1 MEEMGDKALGQV
13 PNSEHVERT
22 LEVNILTTSPANSG
36 QPGPEIEREPQ
47 GKLGLAGILDN
58 KYVTLCAAFAALG
71 GGLFGYDQGVVSVTL
86 VMPQFIEAFP
96 EIAEP
101 GRGAFNKGILTAVL
115 ELGAFLGALNQGWLA
130 DKISRRRSILV
141 AVAIFLF
148 GSALQTGAMNYDT
161 LVAGRFVGGIG
172 IGMLAMV
179 GPLYISEIAPPEIRG
194 TLLTLQEL
202 SIVTAIVVAYYTTY
216 GTRYIQSQWSFR
228 LPFLLQIPLALLL
241 GLGIRFLP
249 YSPRWLVSKG
259 RNDEALQVLSKLRAL
274 PATDSRVLNE
284 WLDIR
289 AEATFCKE
297 TNMERHPKLHDGR
310 ISSRVKLQLI
320 SYLDCF
326 RGRLWKRTH
335 VAIGLMFFQQFGGVN
350 ALIYYSPTLFAT
362 MGLGYDMQLNLSGA
376 LNIAQM
382 VACFWSLWGLDRYG
396 RRPCLLGG
404 AACMFVAHFI
414 IAVLVGLYSNN
425 WAAHSDKA
433 WVSVAFLFF
442 YMLTYS
448 ATWGPIPWA
457 MPSEIFPISVRAKGT
472 AYGTMSN
479 WLNNFIIGL
488 VTPPLISNTGFGT
501 YVFFAAFCFIAI
513 FWTWFFVPET
523 KNKTLEQMDQVF
535 EDNSGERELAH
546 KAEVHARIAA
556 EIWGVNNTNKEDGGS
571 GC

>member
-1 MEEMGDKALGQV
+1 MVDMETKAVGPD
-13 PNSEHVERT
+13 PNSDHIERV
-22 LEVNILTTSPANSG
+22 LDANIVMVSPSTSG
-36 QPGPEIEREPQ
+36 QLRLETAREPS
-47 GKLGLAGILDN
+47 GKEGLLGIFEN
-58 KYVTLCAAFAALG
+58 RYVTLCAAFAALG

-96 EIAEP
+96 EIAAP
-101 GRGAFNKGILTAVL
+101 GRGAFNKGILTAIL

-141 AVAIFLF
+141 AVVIFLF

-179 GPLYISEIAPPEIRG
+179 GPLYISEIAPPRIRG

-202 SIVTAIVVAYYTTY
+202 SIVTAIVIAYYTTY
-216 GTRYIQSQWSFR
+216 GTRYIKSEWSFR
-228 LPFLLQIPLALLL
+228 LPFFLQIPPALLL
-241 GLGIRFLP
+241 GAGVHFLP

-259 RNDEALQVLSKLRAL
+259 RNDEALQVLSRLRAL
-274 PATDSRVLNE
+274 PATDDRVLNE

-297 TNMERHPKLHDGR
+297 VSIERHPKLHDGR
-310 ISSRVKLQLI
+310 MSSRIKLQLI
-320 SYLDCF
+320 YYLDCF

-335 VAIGLMFFQQFGGVN
+335 VAIGLMFFVQFGGVN
-350 ALIYYSPTLFAT
+350 ALIYYSPTLFAG

-376 LNIAQM
+376 LNVAQM

-396 RRPCLLGG
+396 RRLCLLWG

-433 WVSVAFLFF
+433 WVSVAFLFLF
-442 YMLTYS
+442 MLTYS

-457 MPSEIFPISVRAKGT
+457 MPSEIFPISVRAKGV

-479 WLNNFIIGL
+479 WFNNFIVGL
-488 VTPPLISNTGFGT
+488 ITPPLIANTGFGT
-501 YVFFAAFCFIAI
+501 YVFFATFCFVAI

-523 KNKTLEQMDQVF
+523 KNKTLEQMDEVF
-535 EDNSGERELAH
+535 NDSTGERELAH
-546 KAEVHARIAA
+546 KAEITARIAA
-556 EIWGVNNTNKEDGGS
+556 EIWGNNLHDNKVV
-571 GC
+571 